1 MDGFSG
7 TEGVIV
13 LGASNRP
20 EALDPALLRPGRFDR
35 RVTVNPPD
43 LAGRAA
49 ILRVHTRGVP
59 LAADVDLSAIAA
71 QTPGMVG
78 ADLRNLVNEA
88 ALLSARRRRDRVYA
102 ADIADAL
109 EKLMLGAARRIVL
122 SPQERER
129 SAYHES
135 GHALLGMLQPGA
147 DPVRK
152 VSIVPRGRALGVTFQ
167 SADADRYAYEEPYL
181 RGRIIGA
188 LGGRAAEQ
196 LVYGH
201 VTTGAESDLEQAT
214 VIARQMVGRW
224 GMSDAVGPVAIL
236 PPPGHGAAAAGG
248 RAVAGQPAAGRR
260 RGPPHRRGVLRGGAR
275 PAAHQPRPPG
285 RAGAHAARARDPR
298 RGGRLPGRRVPRRG
312 VGRPG
317 PRPGGRRRA
326 RRNGVT
332 TA

>member
-13 LGASNRP
+13 LGATNWP

-224 GMSDAVGPVAIL
+224 GMSDAVGAVAIL
-236 PPPGHGAAAAGG
+236 PPPGMARLPLADGPSPDSLQLVDAEVRRIVEECYAAALDLLRTNRDRLDALAHTLLEHETLDEADAYRAAGFPAAASAARVLDQVAGDG
-248 RAVAGQPAAGRR
+248 RAA
-260 RGPPHRRGVLRGGAR
+260 
-275 PAAHQPRPPG
+275 
-285 RAGAHAARARDPR
+285 
-298 RGGRLPGRRVPRRG
+298 
-312 VGRPG
+312 
-317 PRPGGRRRA
+317 
-326 RRNGVT
+326 